1 MKKLYH
7 VTLME
12 NVESILKDGLIPQ
25 IGERSREFGEEFEA
39 VYMFPSIDDME
50 CALGQW
56 LGEWYNDEYGE
67 EIPLASLEIT
77 VPDQF
82 PIENG
87 VVEYEVFSKIII
99 PGKFIKFL
107 REE

>member
-1 MKKLYH
+1 MKTLYH
-7 VTLME
+7 VTLMD

-25 IGERSREFGEEFEA
+25 IGARSAEYGELFNA
-39 VYMFPSIDDME
+39 VYMFPNIEDME

-56 LGEWYNDEYGE
+56 LGDWYNDNYGE
-67 EIPLASLEIT
+67 DTPLAVLEVT

-87 VVEYEVFSKIII
+87 VVEYEVFSKVII
-99 PGKFIKFL
+99 PGKYIKYL